1 MTMQYDN
8 DLESP
13 HRELFLSVR
22 DILLGIAG
30 TEETK
35 KEKITTY
42 SHNGAGLRQMRTMP
56 NGIDIGFLKGF
67 KMEDKYGLLHGETK
81 RMRVLSLEALL
92 SEELE
97 YYLKEAIDKNS

>member
-35 KEKITTY
+35 KEKKR
-42 SHNGAGLRQMRTMP
+42 LL
-56 NGIDIGFLKGF
+56 LKQVNLKQHPQNKSSNRF
-67 KMEDKYGLLHGETK
+67 K
-81 RMRVLSLEALL
+81 
-92 SEELE
+92 
-97 YYLKEAIDKNS
+97 N